1 MEKAF
6 DAASSEAR
14 WYKQWQE
21 MKCFQ
26 PDQESVGKPV
36 YSITIPPPNVTGSL
50 HMGHALCY
58 TIQDVLGRWKRMAGY
73 NVLILPGVDH
83 GGISTQNVVEKVIA
97 EEGLTRHDL
106 GRERFLE
113 RVTDWKDRYG
123 ASIVTQLQRLGCAF
137 DWSRE
142 RYTMDEA
149 YSEAVLEHFIRLF
162 DQGLIYRGARVINW
176 CPRCM
181 TALSDIELEYV
192 DRDTFLW
199 HIRYPFSDGN
209 GSITVATTRPE
220 TMLGDTAVAVNPND
234 PRYAG
239 MHGRTITLPL
249 TGREIPLIFDDYAS
263 MEFGTGAVKVTPAHD
278 LNDFEAGR
286 RNKLPQIVVIGED
299 GRMTAAAGDAYANLT
314 REEAREKVEH
324 DLEEQGFLVQKEPYR
339 HSVGTCERCH
349 TIVEPLLS
357 EQWFV
362 KMAGTPMIQ
371 RSIAAVL
378 GDEIQF
384 VPERYK
390 RIYLDWMENIRD
402 WCISRQL
409 WWGHRI
415 PIYYAPDGTY
425 TAARS
430 AEEAATKLSS
440 LANTTTP
447 PELGEGGQAT
457 FASSD
462 LRQDEDVLDTWF
474 SSDLWPFAT
483 LGWPAK
489 TADLETFYPTDVLTT
504 AREILYLWVAR
515 MIMMGLEFT
524 GEIPFKDV
532 YIYATVLDKQGRRMS
547 KSLGNGIDPLL
558 LIDNYGADALRF
570 SLIRLASKGQD
581 MRYSEERVP
590 ESRNFCTKI
599 WNAARFVLMS
609 LGSPPAP
616 NSGGAG
622 IDAAE
627 PSAIALTPPELGHGG
642 RIPILGDGGPQH
654 FSIPERWILT
664 QLQYTAD
671 KVSSALASYDMD
683 DACAALYSFFWN
695 DYCDWFLELAK
706 PLLRETPD
714 QPAGNP
720 GARERVQ
727 WVLWHVLESA
737 LRLMHP
743 IMPFVT
749 EEIWQSIPHEG
760 DTIMR
765 AAYPISDAT
774 LIDDSAA
781 AQMETIIAA
790 IHGIRNAR
798 GELKIAPSLTLN
810 ATIVADDLIR
820 PVIEANVLTIQAL
833 ARISPPVFG
842 GAAPSGEGNIAVP
855 ILAGLDIYLQH
866 AVDVDKET
874 ARIDVDIATCDL
886 EILKL
891 ETKLAN
897 PHFVEKA
904 APDIVARDRARLA
917 ELLDKKAKLMA
928 RKAALGG

>member
-1 MEKAF
+1 MDKAF

-14 WYKQWQE
+14 WYKQWRQ
-21 MKCFQ
+21 MHCFE
-26 PDQESVGKPV
+26 PDQDAGGKPT

-58 TIQDVLGRWKRMAGY
+58 TIQDVLGRWKRMSGY

-83 GGISTQNVVEKVIA
+83 GGISTQNVVEKEIA
-97 EEGLTRHDL
+97 GEGLTRHDL

-113 RVTDWKDRYG
+113 RVDAWKNQYG
-123 ASIVTQLQRLGCAF
+123 ERIVTQLQRLGCAF

-181 TALSDIELEYV
+181 TALSDIEIEYIE
-192 DRDTFLW
+192 RDTFLW
-199 HIRYPFSDGN
+199 HIRYPFADGN
-209 GSITVATTRPE
+209 GSVTVATTRPE

-234 PRYAG
+234 PRYEA
-239 MHGRTITLPL
+239 MRGRTVNLPL
-249 TGREIPLIFDDYAS
+249 ANREIPLIFDDYAS

-314 REEAREKVEH
+314 REEAREKVEL
-324 DLEEQGFLVQKEPYR
+324 DLEELGILERKEPYR

-371 RSIAAVL
+371 RAIDVVSN
-378 GDEIQF
+378 DEIKF
-384 VPERYK
+384 VPDRYK
-390 RIYLDWMENIRD
+390 RIYLDWMDNIRD

-415 PIYYAPDGTY
+415 PIYYAPDGSF

-430 AEEAATKLSS
+430 AEEAARKLSS
-440 LANTTTP
+440 RSISGHAP
-447 PELGEGGQAT
+447 KVRAGGEDCADWT
-457 FASSD
+457 ADD

-489 TADLETFYPTDVLTT
+489 TDDLAAFYPTDVLTT

-515 MIMMGLEFT
+515 MIMMGMEFI

-547 KSLGNGIDPLL
+547 KSLGNGIDPIL
-558 LIDNYGADALRF
+558 LIENYGADALRF

-581 MRYSEERVP
+581 MRYSEDRVP

-599 WNAARFVLMS
+599 WNAARFVLM
-609 LGSPPAP
+609 
-616 NSGGAG
+616 N
-622 IDAAE
+622 
-627 PSAIALTPPELGHGG
+627 
-642 RIPILGDGGPQH
+642 LGDGAQGRPAMP
-654 FSIPERWILT
+654 SGASVIP
-664 QLQYTAD
+664 
-671 KVSSALASYDMD
+671 
-683 DACAALYSFFWN
+683 
-695 DYCDWFLELAK
+695 
-706 PLLRETPD
+706 
-714 QPAGNP
+714 
-720 GARERVQ
+720 
-727 WVLWHVLESA
+727 
-737 LRLMHP
+737 
-743 IMPFVT
+743 
-749 EEIWQSIPHEG
+749 
-760 DTIMR
+760 
-765 AAYPISDAT
+765 
-774 LIDDSAA
+774 SAA
-781 AQMETIIAA
+781 SVIPSAA
-790 IHGIRNAR
+790 
-798 GELKIAPSLTLN
+798 S
-810 ATIVADDLIR
+810 
-820 PVIEANVLTIQAL
+820 VI
-833 ARISPPVFG
+833 
-842 GAAPSGEGNIAVP
+842 PSGEYV
-855 ILAGLDIYLQH
+855 
-866 AVDVDKET
+866 
-874 ARIDVDIATCDL
+874 
-886 EILKL
+886 
-891 ETKLAN
+891 N
-897 PHFVEKA
+897 PSA
-904 APDIVARDRARLA
+904 AC
-917 ELLDKKAKLMA
+917 
-928 RKAALGG
+928 